1 MFSGFL
7 FQNKKQGYGM
17 LFVLLLCAFS
27 LCASM
32 GGATGEPGTPGS
44 VSGRADKTLPEILNG
59 TAAYCEKLKKEVF
72 HFLCREQI
80 IETCEKAYDF
90 PFERRG
96 LKDFFERN
104 KSSEVEEW
112 AASKSKMERL
122 YDRIS
127 KAKIQARYKLK
138 KHQQKNIF
146 LNEYR
151 ILKDGNSL
159 KEQRTVIELNGKKV
173 TRRQPVLR
181 TVVYSYK
188 NTLYP
193 IYLFAR
199 EHQGRYR
206 YKLVKQTETMNRKA
220 WLIEVKSKKGNEIKL
235 KKKGKSSAAP
245 GILAKAW
252 VDADDF
258 SLLKLE
264 VFPEAFRGFDYLL
277 GKLSGKFDIKINDVH
292 FFGFQKN
299 GIRFPSKTEIHLS
312 YKEEPEIG
320 FNGIKHGAVILNNIT
335 TIYTYKDY
343 LFYRAKPSEPVF
355 KKRIK

>member
-1 MFSGFL
+1 MG
-7 FQNKKQGYGM
+7 G
-17 LFVLLLCAFS
+17 
-27 LCASM
+27 SM
-32 GGATGEPGTPGS
+32 GGRDTSSEKTSDGTGDRLT
-44 VSGRADKTLPEILNG
+44 EILNG

-104 KSSEVEEW
+104 KSSEAEEY
-112 AASKSKMERL
+112 AASKSKMDRL
-122 YDRIS
+122 YENMR
-127 KAKIQARYKLK
+127 KRKIQARYKLQ

-146 LNEYR
+146 VNEYR

-159 KEQRTVIELNGKKV
+159 KEQRTVTQLNGKKV
-173 TRRQPVLR
+173 TMRNPGLQ
-181 TVVYSYK
+181 TIVYSYK

-199 EHQGRYR
+199 EHQGKYRYR
-206 YKLVKQTETMNRKA
+206 IIKQTETMNRKA
-220 WLIEVKSKKGNEIKL
+220 WLMEVKTKKGNEIKL
-235 KKKGKSSAAP
+235 KKGEKSTASP
-245 GILAKAW
+245 GTLAKAW

-277 GKLSGKFDIKINDVH
+277 KSLPGKFDIKINDVH

-312 YKEEPEIG
+312 YKEEPDIG
-320 FNGIKHGAVILNNIT
+320 MHGIRYGAIVLNNIT

-343 LFYRAKPSEPVF
+343 LFYRARPSEPVF